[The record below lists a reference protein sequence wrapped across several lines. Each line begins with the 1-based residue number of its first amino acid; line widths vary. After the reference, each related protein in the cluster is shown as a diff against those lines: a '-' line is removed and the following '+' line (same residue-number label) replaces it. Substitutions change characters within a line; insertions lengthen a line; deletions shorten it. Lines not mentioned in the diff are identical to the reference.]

1 MAKTQEKRDKRLEE
15 EKQWQVTRQ
24 WWRQPSSSSTMAW
37 VHSGGARGTT
47 QGEVREWTDRANESM
62 AGQANNT
69 TINLDTT
76 LEEMEVL
83 ELDQTLTMDQ
93 DDVREGD
100 DTNRGK
106 DCKGEKPKK
115 NKGQ

>member
-1 MAKTQEKRDKRLEE
+1 M
-15 EKQWQVTRQ
+15 TRQ

-37 VHSGGARGTT
+37 VHSGGARGTS

-69 TINLDTT
+69 TINLETT

-83 ELDQTLTMDQ
+83 ELDQTLTMDP
-93 DDVREGD
+93 DVDADEREKD
-100 DTNRGK
+100 STNRGR
-106 DCKGEKPKK
+106 D
-115 NKGQ
+115 NKGQKAKNGKGKDKRQ